1 MLITGAGGHAKE
13 LLDILTAETKAAAVF
28 FDDYTKNI
36 SLNISDVPV
45 CTDFAEAIQII
56 KTNPAFVLGTGNG
69 KLRAKF
75 AQIFTNAGGTLTSV
89 IASSAFCSRQGTTI
103 GAGANVM
110 AFAFISAE
118 VTIGEGCL
126 INTRANI
133 HHNTSVGAYCEISP
147 AATLLGN
154 VTLGDF
160 VTVGSGAIILP
171 GITIGSHATIGAGAV
186 VIKNVAAG
194 ITVVGNPAKEI

>member
-1 MLITGAGGHAKE
+1 MLITGAGGHSKE
-13 LLDILTAETKAAAVF
+13 LLDILTAEAKAAAVF
-28 FDDYTKNI
+28 FDDYTKN
-36 SLNISDVPV
+36 SPLSISDVPV
-45 CTDFAEAIQII
+45 CTDIAEAIQII

-89 IASSAFCSRQGTTI
+89 IASSAFWSSQGTTM
-103 GAGANVM
+103 GAGANIM

-126 INTRANI
+126 INTRVNI
-133 HHNTSVGAYCEISP
+133 HHNTSLGAYCEISP

-171 GITIGSHATIGAGAV
+171 GITIADNATIGAGAV
-186 VIKNVAAG
+186 VTKNVAAG
-194 ITVVGNPAKEI
+194 VTVVGNPAKEI